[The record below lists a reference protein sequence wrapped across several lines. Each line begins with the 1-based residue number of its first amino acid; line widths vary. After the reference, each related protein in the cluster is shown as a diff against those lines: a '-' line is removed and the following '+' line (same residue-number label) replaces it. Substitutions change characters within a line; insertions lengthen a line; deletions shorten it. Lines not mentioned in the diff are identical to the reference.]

1 MKLQKLL
8 PIVLVLLVV
17 LGLWLFGGGEDADRP
32 SGSPDNP
39 GVAVE
44 VAPVETRPIRD
55 IAEYTGSLEPA
66 RRFNLSPK
74 VGGRLREL
82 RVDIGDR
89 VERGQVIAR
98 LDDAEF
104 VQDVAE
110 AQASLDVA
118 EAQLEDARAM
128 RTVREREFRRLQN
141 LREQG
146 LASESEFDV
155 GRAEFEAARAGV
167 AVAEAQVAQRRA
179 ALESAEL
186 RQSHATVRAEWS
198 DNSADVR
205 HVGERFVD
213 EGVNVSANEAIVS
226 LIDTA
231 SLKAVTSVVD
241 RDFARIRQGQSVSI
255 QSEAWPG
262 EVFEGRVARVAPL
275 LQEATRQ
282 ARIEIEVPNEDGRLS
297 PGFFV
302 TLRIQVEEIPD
313 AQVVPVDAISRFAGE
328 EGVYQVEEV
337 SSDGEQPT
345 AHFVPVTVGVTTEE
359 HAQIIEPELEGRV
372 VTLGQHRLG
381 DSTALRIANDDKGD
395 NAGDN

>member
-8 PIVLVLLVV
+8 PIILVLAVV
-17 LGLWLFGGGEDADRP
+17 LGLWVFGGDQDIARQSSPP
-32 SGSPDNP
+32 SNP

-44 VAPVETRPIRD
+44 IAPVETRPIRD
-55 IAEYTGSLEPA
+55 VAEYTGSLEPA
-66 RRFNLSPK
+66 HRFNLSPK
-74 VGGRLREL
+74 VGGRLQEL

-89 VERGQVIAR
+89 VERGQVVAR
-98 LDDAEF
+98 LDDSEF
-104 VQDVAE
+104 VQAVAE
-110 AQASLDVA
+110 SRAALDVA

-179 ALESAEL
+179 TLEAAEL
-186 RQSHATVRAEWS
+186 RRSHTTVRAEWS
-198 DNSADVR
+198 DSEADVR
-205 HVGERFVD
+205 YVGERFVD
-213 EGVNVSANEAIVS
+213 EGANVPANEAIVS

-241 RDFARIRQGQSVSI
+241 RDFARLRQGQPVAI
-255 QSEAWPG
+255 RSEAWPG
-262 EVFEGRVARVAPL
+262 EVFDGRVARIAPL

-313 AQVVPVDAISRFAGE
+313 ARVVPIDAISRFAGE
-328 EGVYQVEEV
+328 EGVYQVVEASSEE
-337 SSDGEQPT
+337 EQPT
-345 AHFVPVTVGVTTEE
+345 ARFVPVTVGVTTET

-381 DSTALRIANDDKGD
+381 TGTPLRIANGD
-395 NAGDN
+395 